1 MELFA
6 LPLRNFEA
14 KYFSRL
20 RLLHGMWMVVKKGR
34 RNVLY
39 FCVCV
44 LRTWA
49 LSSCSFAC
57 ARQLPK
63 KREKKIVKLH
73 LLHFVFL
80 KTLPTLSQ
88 AERKVLQD

>member
-1 MELFA
+1 MEVFA
-6 LPLRNFEA
+6 LPARNFEA
-14 KYFSRL
+14 KYFSQL
-20 RLLHGMWMVVKKGR
+20 RLLHGKWVVVRKDGDGGR
-34 RNVLY
+34 GN

-80 KTLPTLSQ
+80 
-88 AERKVLQD
+88 